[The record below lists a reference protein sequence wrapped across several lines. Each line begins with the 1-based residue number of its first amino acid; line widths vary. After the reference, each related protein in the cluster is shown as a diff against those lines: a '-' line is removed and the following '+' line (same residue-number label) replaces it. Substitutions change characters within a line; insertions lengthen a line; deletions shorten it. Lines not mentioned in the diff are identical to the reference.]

1 MTKLLIIA
9 DDFTGSLDTGV
20 HFAARGVST
29 RVFSESS
36 CDVSSA
42 VGNVQVIVVNSDSRH
57 MSPRDAYDTVH
68 RLAAMAKEQGIP
80 FLYKKTDSA
89 LRGNIGSELAAA
101 MDAYGADRLVFV
113 PAFPRM
119 GRITRNGVQYIDG
132 VPVAESVFGKDPFE
146 PVCRSSVEEILR
158 MTTDKTVQLRRAGEP
173 AAEGEGIHLYDCEDD
188 RDLERIASA
197 LEEKTLSVS
206 AGCAA
211 FASALAERLGLGAE
225 PESGGELQIKGPLL
239 VLCGSRNPVTLRQM
253 ETAEKAG
260 FPHIRLTREQKTD
273 WNAAK
278 EENLRQAGEWIR
290 LAEEKKLCIVDV
302 NDPSPMEL
310 GRERVAAQ
318 LGLAGKAL
326 LDKGTRFTLLCTG
339 GDTLL
344 GVMRSAGVTEI
355 TPVGELF
362 PGVVLTEMLYKG
374 NTYSVI
380 SKSGG
385 FGEPD
390 LFCRMIGGARK

>member
-1 MTKLLIIA
+1 MTKLLIVA

-42 VGNVQVIVVNSDSRH
+42 AGDVQVIVVNSDTRH
-57 MSPRDAYDTVH
+57 MSSSDAYDVVR

-101 MDAYGADRLVFV
+101 MDACGADRLVFV

-119 GRITRNGVQYIDG
+119 GRITRNGIQYIDG
-132 VPVAESVFGKDPFE
+132 LPAAESVFGKDPFE
-146 PVCRSSVEEILR
+146 PVCRSSVEEILH
-158 MTTDKTVQLRRAGEP
+158 MTTDRAVRLHRAGEL
-173 AAEGEGIHLYDCEDD
+173 AAEGAGIHLYDCEDD
-188 RDLERIASA
+188 RELERIARG
-197 LEEKTLSVS
+197 LEEEALSVS

-225 PESGGELQIKGPLL
+225 PEHACDLQVKEPLL
-239 VLCGSRNPVTLRQM
+239 VLCGSRNPVTLQQM

-260 FPHIRLTREQKTD
+260 YPHIRLTREQKTD
-273 WNAAK
+273 WLAAE
-278 EENLRQAGEWIR
+278 EENRRQAGEWIR
-290 LAEEKKLCIVDV
+290 LAGEKKLCMVDV
-302 NDPSPMEL
+302 NDPVPAEL

-326 LDKGTRFTLLCTG
+326 LDEGAHFTLMCTG

-344 GVMRSAGVTEI
+344 GVMRTVGVTEI
-355 TPVGELF
+355 TPVGEIF
-362 PGVVLTEMLYKG
+362 PGVVLTQMLYKG

-390 LFCRMIGGARK
+390 LLCRMIGGDRK